1 MLAFLRSTLLRL
13 LLLSVVLNLGDAPY
27 VDELIEEM
35 SQAST
40 TSVQIAA
47 SGDQAQDPHAQVVTK
62 SYSSIYDELLAN
74 VPMPQQEAQ
83 PVSLA
88 KLSGE
93 NPETVASRLP
103 CPPLSS
109 IDKPPRYEL
118 VA

>member
-93 NPETVASRLP
+93 KPETVAPRPS

-118 VA
+118 AA